1 MGFSGGGSN
10 VLLPHTH
17 DGTVSQDGGP
27 LNFNNITQS
36 QSAAGEVFY
45 SDGVHLQ
52 QLVYPAVPAGETL
65 TAVAASTAPSW
76 AVAAASAETF
86 AKWEEFVLGAPAS
99 SMTATFATPYVLADF
114 DHLLIEFEIGLPAS
128 TATDVNLT
136 WNTGLGGN
144 HYFNEGL
151 NGSGGVASGVHVA
164 NGSSVT
170 VGSDPGASTSSCKG
184 TVKFYSLEAQP
195 SKVLNFYE
203 FVSTGDFYQTGACFF
218 EGTYT
223 EISAIT
229 ITASAGNF
237 LTNSK
242 IRTYRIAKP

>member
-1 MGFSGGGSN
+1 MPFSGGGGGQLTN
-10 VLLPHTH
+10 HVH
-17 DGTVSQDGGP
+17 DNTPLQGGP
-27 LNFNNITQS
+27 LSFAGVTIGGMNAGDIT
-36 QSAAGEVFY
+36 F
-45 SDGVHLQ
+45 SDGSALQ
-52 QLVYPAVPAGETL
+52 TLAYPAVPNNETL
-65 TAVAASTAPSW
+65 TASTLSTAPSW
-76 AVAAASAETF
+76 AVASASAETF

-99 SMTATFATPYVLADF
+99 SITATFTTPYVLADF

-184 TVKFYSLEAQP
+184 TVKFYSMEAQP